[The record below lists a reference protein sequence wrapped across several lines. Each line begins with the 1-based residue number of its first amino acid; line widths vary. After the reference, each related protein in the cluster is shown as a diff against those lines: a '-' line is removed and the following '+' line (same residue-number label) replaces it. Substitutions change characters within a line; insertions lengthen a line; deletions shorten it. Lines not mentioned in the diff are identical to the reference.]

1 MPTQTLEA
9 PSKTDEKVTANYTQ
23 GRIVRATVRDLFA
36 AGVLNKT
43 AYVAL
48 CLRLDQ
54 PENGT
59 AQEIDPE
66 QYSKELTFGQALAGG
81 KDKTYTVSPSDVKAA
96 IATLEKKGALQA
108 DSPPIQITIG
118 LMY

>member
-1 MPTQTLEA
+1 MPITLEA
-9 PSKTDEKVTANYTQ
+9 PATTEKVTANYTE

-36 AGVLNKT
+36 AGVINKVV
-43 AYVAL
+43 YIAL

-54 PENGT
+54 PVNGEM
-59 AQEIDPE
+59 QEIDPI
-66 QYSKELTFGQALAGG
+66 QYAEELTFEQALAGG
-81 KDKTYTVSPSDVKAA
+81 KDKTYGVSPSDVKQA

-108 DSPPIQITIG
+108 DSPPVQITIG

>member
-1 MPTQTLEA
+1 MPITLEM
-9 PSKTDEKVTANYTQ
+9 PVTTEKVHVEYTQ
-23 GRIVRATVRDLFA
+23 GRINRATVRDLFA

-54 PENGT
+54 PEDGT

-66 QYSKELTFGQALAGG
+66 QYAEELTFETATGNNSVKVCG
-81 KDKTYTVSPSDVKAA
+81 VSPSDIEVA
-96 IATLEKKGALQA
+96 IASLQKKGALQC
-108 DSPPIQITIG
+108 DKPPVQLTIG